1 MARVFDITDK
11 LSFEENPILKIK
23 DVEIEVN
30 TNAMDILNIIG
41 AMKDDTNSQSL
52 LYMLETLFPSAE
64 SMAKIKNLKLS
75 MGDMKVFIKEAISRV
90 MGDDGSEG
98 EDQTPATT

>member
-11 LSFEENPILKIK
+11 LSFEENPVLKIK

-52 LYMLETLFPSAE
+52 LRMLETLFPSAE
-64 SMAKIKNLKLS
+64 SIAKITSLKLS
-75 MGDMKVFIKEAISRV
+75 MEDLKVFIKEAISCV
-90 MGDDGSEG
+90 MGSEG